1 MAKDSMLPVYAK
13 ALLKALPLGTR
24 TGPDLP
30 RRALDRSVPIEA
42 DAYAG
47 FTSVVGAGLSNIVHP
62 GYLHVLAFPLSM
74 QLLSDPEVP
83 LPMMGMVH
91 IGNRIDVLGPVHIGD
106 SVDMHVELAGP
117 FQHPSG
123 TTIEVNVLMKVEGV
137 LKLRETSTY
146 LAKGKKLPNAEPKD
160 HAPREEFIAPQHT
173 ALWRLD
179 PIIGKRYAH
188 ASGDYN
194 PIHLNGLAAKGFG
207 FPRVIAHG
215 MYGASR
221 ALSAVDTRLES
232 YRWDVSF
239 AKPVLLPSTVGFAI
253 TEGRR
258 HFASTFAVFDLKS
271 GKPHI
276 LSEVSE
282 LRDEVSE
289 LRD

>member
-1 MAKDSMLPVYAK
+1 MMAKDSMLPLYAK
-13 ALLKALPLGTR
+13 AVLKALPLGTR
-24 TGPDLP
+24 TSPDLP
-30 RRALDRSVPIEA
+30 NRALDRSMPIEA
-42 DAYAG
+42 AAYAG
-47 FTSVVGAGLSNIVHP
+47 FTGVIEAGLGNIVHP

-91 IGNRIDVLGPVHIGD
+91 IHNRIDTLGRVYVGD
-106 SVDMHVELAGP
+106 SVDFHVELAGP
-117 FQHPSG
+117 FQHSAG
-123 TTIEVNVLMKVEGV
+123 TTIEVIVEAKVDGG
-137 LKLRETSTY
+137 LKMRETTTY
-146 LAKGKKLPNAEPKD
+146 LAKGKRLPNAEAKAQP
-160 HAPREEFIAPQHT
+160 PREEFIAPTPT

-215 MYGASR
+215 MYCASR

-253 TEGRR
+253 TQGRR
-258 HFASTFAVFDLKS
+258 NEAAKFAVFDTKT
-271 GKPHI
+271 GKPHV

-282 LRDEVSE
+282 LDG
-289 LRD
+289 

>member
-1 MAKDSMLPVYAK
+1 MMAKQSMLPLYAK
-13 ALLKALPLGTR
+13 AVLKALPLGGR
-24 TGPDLP
+24 TSPDLP
-30 RRALDRSVPIEA
+30 GRALDRSMPIEA

-47 FTSVVGAGLSNIVHP
+47 FTSVIGAGLGNIVHP
-62 GYLHVLAFPLSM
+62 GYLHVLAFPLSL

-91 IGNRIDVLGPVHIGD
+91 IHNRIDSLGAVRVGD
-106 SVDMHVELAGP
+106 SVDFHVELAGP
-117 FQHPSG
+117 YQHSAG
-123 TTIEVNVLMKVEGV
+123 TTIDVIVEAKVDGAP
-137 LKLRETSTY
+137 KMRETTTY
-146 LAKGKKLPNAEPKD
+146 LAKGKRLPNAEPQ
-160 HAPREEFIAPQHT
+160 AQPVREEFTAPTPT

-179 PIIGKRYAH
+179 PIIGQRYAH

-207 FPRVIAHG
+207 FPRLIAHG

-221 ALSAVDTRLES
+221 ALSAVDTRLDS

-258 HFASTFAVFDLKS
+258 QGAAKFAVFDLRT

-282 LRDEVSE
+282 LAE
-289 LRD
+289 

>member
-1 MAKDSMLPVYAK
+1 MAKESMLPLYAK

-24 TGPDLP
+24 TSPDLP
-30 RRALDRSVPIEA
+30 GRALDRSLPIEA

-47 FTSVVGAGLSNIVHP
+47 FTGVVGAGLGNIVHP

-74 QLLSDPEVP
+74 QLLGDPEVP
-83 LPMMGMVH
+83 LPLMGMVH
-91 IGNRIDVLGPVHIGD
+91 VHNRIDNLGPVYVGD
-106 SVDMHVELAGP
+106 SVDLHVELAGP
-117 FQHPSG
+117 FQHSAG
-123 TTIEVNVLMKVEGV
+123 TTIEVIAEAKVDGE
-137 LKLRETSTY
+137 LKMRETTSY
-146 LAKGKKLPNAEPKD
+146 LAKGKRLPNAEAKPQP
-160 HAPREEFIAPQHT
+160 PREEFIAPTPT

-215 MYGASR
+215 MYCASR

-239 AKPVLLPSTVGFAI
+239 AKPLLLPSTVGFAI

-258 HFASTFAVFDLKS
+258 NEAAKFAVFDTKT
-271 GKPHI
+271 GKPHV
-276 LSEVSE
+276 LSQVSE
-282 LRDEVSE
+282 LNG
-289 LRD
+289 

>member
-1 MAKDSMLPVYAK
+1 MLPLYAK

-24 TGPDLP
+24 TSPDLP
-30 RRALDRSVPIEA
+30 GRALDRSLPIEA

-47 FTSVVGAGLSNIVHP
+47 FTGVVGAGLGNIVHP

-74 QLLSDPEVP
+74 QLLGDPEVP

-91 IGNRIDVLGPVHIGD
+91 VHNRIDNLSPVHVGD
-106 SVDMHVELAGP
+106 SVDLHVELAGP
-117 FQHPSG
+117 YQHSAG
-123 TTIEVNVLMKVEGV
+123 TTIEVIVEAKVDGG
-137 LKLRETSTY
+137 LKMRETTTY
-146 LAKGKKLPNAEPKD
+146 LAKGKRLPNAEAKAQP
-160 HAPREEFIAPQHT
+160 PREEFIAPTPT

-215 MYGASR
+215 MYCASR

-253 TEGRR
+253 TQGRR
-258 HFASTFAVFDLKS
+258 NEAAKFAVFDTKT
-271 GKPHI
+271 GKPHV

-282 LRDEVSE
+282 LDG
-289 LRD
+289 